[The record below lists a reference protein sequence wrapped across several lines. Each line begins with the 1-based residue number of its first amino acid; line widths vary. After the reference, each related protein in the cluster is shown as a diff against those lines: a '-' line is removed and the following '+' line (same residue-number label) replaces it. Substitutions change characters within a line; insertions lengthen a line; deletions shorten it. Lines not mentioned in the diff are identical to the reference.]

1 MTNTRLHSKTHQAK
15 ANMENSKEQL
25 ISDFKA
31 LIADA
36 EALIEA
42 TAGNS
47 NDSVKSIRAQAA
59 DSLASAK
66 INLEDAQGRLVEKAK
81 DIADNADDYIH
92 KKPWEAIGVAAGL
105 GLLIG
110 LLVARR

>member
-1 MTNTRLHSKTHQAK
+1 MPNSRPHPKTQHEE

-25 ISDFKA
+25 ISDFRA

-42 TAGNS
+42 TAGNG

-66 INLEDAQGRLVEKAK
+66 INLADAQEKLVEKAK

-92 KKPWEAIGVAAGL
+92 KKPWEAIGVAAGI

-110 LLVARR
+110 LLVGRR